1 MNKYIVLW
9 LDTAEAVCASR
20 ADAEE
25 LILAFVEE
33 YLYNEY
39 VTRNHFAEMDFF
51 GEVKRGREEMNK
63 LRISHPNPKFP
74 PFQTLSGY
82 LFCSRGRDYTIE
94 EVPEV

>member
-9 LDTAEAVCASR
+9 IETAEAVCVSR

-33 YLYNEY
+33 YLYNEC
-39 VTRNHFAEMDFF
+39 NSHNSFAEEDFF
-51 GEVKRGREEMNK
+51 EEAKRGREEINK
-63 LRISHPNPKFP
+63 LRINYPNPNFP
-74 PFQTLSGY
+74 PFQTLNGY
-82 LFCSRGRDYTIE
+82 LLCSRGRDYAIE